1 MITYN
6 IRYRGPFEYE
16 KFVLNIMQQYNQTK
30 EALQDFESY
39 KTSTVDNMSNTIN
52 TLFKK
57 SIKPNNISEQLLT
70 LKILKG

>member
-16 KFVLNIMQQYNQTK
+16 KFILNIMQNYNETK
-30 EALQDFESY
+30 TLIEDFTHYKESTIDDLQN
-39 KTSTVDNMSNTIN
+39 KVN

-57 SIKPNNISEQLLT
+57 SIQPNNMSEQLLT
-70 LKILKG
+70 LRLLKG

>member
-39 KTSTVDNMSNTIN
+39 KASTIDDMSNTIN

-57 SIKPNNISEQLLT
+57 SIEPNNISEQLLT

>member
-30 EALQDFESY
+30 EALQDFKSY
-39 KTSTVDNMSNTIN
+39 KTSTIDNMSNIIN

-57 SIKPNNISEQLLT
+57 SIEPNNISEQLLT

>member
-1 MITYN
+1 MIQYN

-16 KFVLNIMQQYNQTK
+16 KFVLNIMQQYNQMK
-30 EALQDFESY
+30 DALQDFESY
-39 KTSTVDNMSNTIN
+39 KASTIDNMSNIIN

-57 SIKPNNISEQLLT
+57 SIEPNNISEQLLT

>member
-16 KFVLNIMQQYNQTK
+16 KFVLNIMQHYNETK
-30 EALQDFESY
+30 EILDEFLEYKEKTIDNLSES
-39 KTSTVDNMSNTIN
+39 IN
-52 TLFKK
+52 TLFSK
-57 SIKPNNISEQLLT
+57 SIQPNSLSEEILK

>member
-39 KTSTVDNMSNTIN
+39 KAFTIDDMSNVIN

-57 SIKPNNISEQLLT
+57 SIEPNNISEQLLT

>member
-1 MITYN
+1 MIQYN

-30 EALQDFESY
+30 DALQDFESY
-39 KTSTVDNMSNTIN
+39 KASTIDNMFNIIN

-57 SIKPNNISEQLLT
+57 SIEPNNISEQLLT

>member
-30 EALQDFESY
+30 EVLQDFESY
-39 KTSTVDNMSNTIN
+39 KASTIDDMSNTIN

-57 SIKPNNISEQLLT
+57 SIEPNNISEQLLT

>member
-30 EALQDFESY
+30 EALQDFQSY
-39 KTSTVDNMSNTIN
+39 KASTIDNINNTIN

-57 SIKPNNISEQLLT
+57 SIEPNNISEQLLT

>member
-16 KFVLNIMQQYNQTK
+16 KFVLNIMQNYNEAK
-30 EALQDFESY
+30 ELLDDFTHYKESTIDDLQN
-39 KTSTVDNMSNTIN
+39 KVN

-57 SIKPNNISEQLLT
+57 SIQPNNMSEQLLT
-70 LKILKG
+70 LRLLKG

>member
-39 KTSTVDNMSNTIN
+39 KASAIDNMSNVIN

-57 SIKPNNISEQLLT
+57 SIEPNNISEQLLT

>member
-39 KTSTVDNMSNTIN
+39 KASTIDNINNTIN

-57 SIKPNNISEQLLT
+57 SIEPNNISEQLLT

>member
-16 KFVLNIMQQYNQTK
+16 KFVLNIMQNYNETK
-30 EALQDFESY
+30 ALAEDFTYYKES
-39 KTSTVDNMSNTIN
+39 TIDDLQNKVN

-57 SIKPNNISEQLLT
+57 SIQPNNISEQLLT
-70 LKILKG
+70 LRLLKG

>member
-16 KFVLNIMQQYNQTK
+16 KFVLNIMQNYNETK
-30 EALQDFESY
+30 ALVEDFTYYKES
-39 KTSTVDNMSNTIN
+39 TIDDLQNKVN

-57 SIKPNNISEQLLT
+57 SIQPNNISEQLLT
-70 LKILKG
+70 LRLLKG

>member
-16 KFVLNIMQQYNQTK
+16 KFVLNIMQNYNETK
-30 EALQDFESY
+30 ALVEDFTYYKES
-39 KTSTVDNMSNTIN
+39 TIDDLQNKVN

-57 SIKPNNISEQLLT
+57 SIQPNNMSEQLLT
-70 LKILKG
+70 LRLLKG